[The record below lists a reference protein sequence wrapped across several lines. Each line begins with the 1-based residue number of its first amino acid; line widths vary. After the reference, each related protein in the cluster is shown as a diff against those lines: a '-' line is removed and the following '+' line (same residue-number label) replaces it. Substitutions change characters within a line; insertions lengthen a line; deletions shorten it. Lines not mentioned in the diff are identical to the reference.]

1 MNNKLMK
8 RRVNILS
15 VLLVT
20 ILLSSFVLINITA
33 EETPSTDLTQE
44 EQDVLDAIQN
54 ISDAGTNFI
63 TDVSKSAWP
72 ELKDTI
78 KNPQEIP
85 GKLYNWTT
93 SKLFFITGT
102 TDKYGRSITF
112 YRNNHISPIIL
123 LIIIFICTFIGF
135 VMGFLGV
142 VGGEYFGGVT
152 RKKLVMGSSLGLL
165 VGIAISLFIN
175 FANFTLILNSS
186 FWKNIVFLLIVLG
199 MMTLLF
205 LVMSFIAKKNFQN
218 QYQPGDLFGP
228 DFCPSAR
235 ENFKIM
241 LKLKY
246 PIIISFSILYI
257 LFQSIPI
264 LNIGLYLI
272 TLEFLGYNNPL
283 FTWAIRP
290 LLIAFLLFF
299 SKDIIYYFAKKYA
312 KDKKF
317 KDALEKKAIEEMN
330 KASLGA

>member
-1 MNNKLMK
+1 MK

-20 ILLSSFVLINITA
+20 IILSSFVLINITA
-33 EETPSTDLTQE
+33 EKTPSTDLTQE

-78 KNPQEIP
+78 KSPQEIP

-102 TDKYGRSITF
+102 TDSEGKDIWLWYYFFGMDMWGSLGIIVLILSTSFILAKRKNNDEINLNILKPWLIRLTIEFLIASTALSILSK
-112 YRNNHISPIIL
+112 SPFAKDFAFL
-123 LIIIFICTFIGF
+123 LVVLGIIFLLATGKYLKDLLDENNPTNL
-135 VMGFLGV
+135 LGP
-142 VGGEYFGGVT
+142 EIDD
-152 RKKLVMGSSLGLL
+152 L
-165 VGIAISLFIN
+165 
-175 FANFTLILNSS
+175 
-186 FWKNIVFLLIVLG
+186 
-199 MMTLLF
+199 
-205 LVMSFIAKKNFQN
+205 IAKWP
-218 QYQPGDLFGP
+218 YVL
-228 DFCPSAR
+228 
-235 ENFKIM
+235 
-241 LKLKY
+241 
-246 PIIISFSILYI
+246 SFSVLYL
-257 LFQSIPI
+257 LFQSIPL
-264 LNIGLYLI
+264 LNVGLYFI

-290 LLIAFLLFF
+290 LIIAFLLFF
-299 SKDIIYYFAKKYA
+299 SKDIIDYFARKYA

-330 KASLGA
+330 KASLRA